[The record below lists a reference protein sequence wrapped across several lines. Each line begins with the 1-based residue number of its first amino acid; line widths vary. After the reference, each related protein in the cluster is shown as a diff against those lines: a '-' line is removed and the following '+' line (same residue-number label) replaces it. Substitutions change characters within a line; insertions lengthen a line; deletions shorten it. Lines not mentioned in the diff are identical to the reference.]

1 MPASARPS
9 DVLRALRRYLAL
21 VLLAALIGGA
31 AAAAVSYRSQGEF
44 TGTATYLVP
53 PGELPGGDVVTP
65 FDAERLARTYAVV
78 IANDERL
85 LRRLGRT
92 LDRSTD
98 GVGDRTTTTSLA
110 SSAAIRVQ
118 YRGDDRAEVR
128 AYFDALT
135 SELENRTPPTA
146 NVVPGSVRL
155 LSVQDEIPQSG
166 GGSWT
171 AVLAGALCGLLV
183 GGALATALDRSNPRV
198 RTARDL
204 REDRGPVV
212 LDVDPGDGASLE
224 TLAHRMVADLPM
236 GTDIA
241 VLPATPAAQ
250 RGAERLAAE
259 LNRSAGSARWVSA
272 PDGSGGERTAQQ
284 ASRTLLVVAAGERS
298 ERVADRLSEL
308 HDVGVREVVLAVV
321 SRRAAK
327 AAPAP
332 QPAASASS
340 R

>member
-1 MPASARPS
+1 MPAPARPS

-21 VLLAALIGGA
+21 ILLVAVLGGG
-31 AAAAVSYRSQGEF
+31 AAAAVSYRSSAEF

-53 PGELPGGDVVTP
+53 PGELPSGDVVTP

-98 GVGDRTTTTSLA
+98 GVGDRTTTTSLP

-118 YRGDDRAEVR
+118 YRGDDRDEVR
-128 AYFDALT
+128 AYFEALT
-135 SELENRTPPTA
+135 TELEDDTPPTA
-146 NVVPGSVRL
+146 NVIAGSVRL

-171 AVLAGALCGLLV
+171 AALAGALAGLLL
-183 GGALATALDRSNPRV
+183 GGALATALHRSNPRV
-198 RTARDL
+198 RSAGDL

-212 LDVDPGDGASLE
+212 LDVDPADPASLE
-224 TLAHRMVADLPM
+224 TLAHRMVSDLPM
-236 GTDIA
+236 GADIA
-241 VLPATPAAQ
+241 VLPATPVAQ
-250 RGAERLAAE
+250 AGAERLAAE
-259 LNRSAGSARWVSA
+259 LNRAAGSARWQTA
-272 PDGSGGERTAQQ
+272 PAGGSGERTAQQ

-298 ERVADRLSEL
+298 HRVAARLAEL

-327 AAPAP
+327 TGPAP